1 MGMFD
6 TIVVKP
12 ALRCPRCEVEVT
24 SLQTKEFGNVLETYS
39 VGSVMTGCSV
49 RTGIIEERMWCKAC
63 SDAGGE
69 SEWRVYLVIWHS
81 VLAAVEC
88 DFEIAERKLRETDR
102 LDLVAWLDAAQ
113 AESRRW
119 QQHFWELRGD
129 LSKWH
134 EHLQSQKAPNDEAP
148 EAWRRM
154 FSLPEEIL
162 NDPDPLA
169 ALIAR
174 HSGEDE
180 SDGKSWKSLVIAAET
195 S

>member
-88 DFEIAERKLRETDR
+88 DFEIAERKLR
-102 LDLVAWLDAAQ
+102 Q
-113 AESRRW
+113 
-119 QQHFWELRGD
+119 
-129 LSKWH
+129 
-134 EHLQSQKAPNDEAP
+134 
-148 EAWRRM
+148 
-154 FSLPEEIL
+154 
-162 NDPDPLA
+162 
-169 ALIAR
+169 
-174 HSGEDE
+174 
-180 SDGKSWKSLVIAAET
+180 SLVVGSSIFGSSAEISPNGT
-195 S
+195 SIRRVRKHRTMKLPRLGGGCFHCPRKS